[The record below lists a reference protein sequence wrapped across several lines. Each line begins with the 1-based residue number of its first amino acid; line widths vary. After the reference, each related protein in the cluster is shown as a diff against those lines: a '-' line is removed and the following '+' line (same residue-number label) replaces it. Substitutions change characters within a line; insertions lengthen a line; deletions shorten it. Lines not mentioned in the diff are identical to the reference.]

1 MSVAEALYPVRKH
14 LVVAAEKAM
23 KEAFSGSKSPKLEK
37 SQLNH
42 LIAVCNEAAC
52 SKEIELYLRYQASR
66 DGTPWPLPLVQ
77 TVIADMTEILQTR
90 LPRDGDTDALETGAW
105 SLYAVYL
112 ARCFT
117 YQKAANK
124 QAQKPTANQ
133 ANHRGR
139 P

>member
-1 MSVAEALYPVRKH
+1 MSIAEALYPVRKY
-14 LVVAAEKAM
+14 LVLAAEKAM
-23 KEAFSGSKSPKLEK
+23 KEAFSDSKSPKLEK

-66 DGTPWPLPLVQ
+66 EGTPWPPHLVL
-77 TVIADMTEILQTR
+77 TVIKDMTEILQTR
-90 LPRDGDTDALETGAW
+90 LPHDGETDALETGAW

-117 YQKAANK
+117 YQKAAAK
-124 QAQKPTANQ
+124 HATRPTANQ